1 MKKAFFLSLFLL
13 IIGLLMHGGIV
24 QSGASH
30 NISGW
35 AWSENIGWISFNN
48 ISGGGAIDYGV
59 NIDAA
64 GNFSGYAWSENI
76 GWISFNQSDLTGCP
90 QSPCSATLNIET
102 GAVSGWA
109 RALANNSAW
118 DGWIGLN
125 GTGYGLTVSKTTG
138 EFSGWAWG
146 SDVVGWISFNCNN
159 SGKPDTCSTSDYKTI
174 TTFAFNAIPVA
185 GFSCDNS
192 GCSGS
197 ECNVTN
203 WIAYRPIAD
212 PTPCIYKINN
222 DSTDGDGLEDIVKSE
237 WYMKVQ
243 GQPDG
248 SYVLK
253 LSCDEVCD
261 YTLQNMTAAD
271 YVIKLYVED
280 AEEESSF
287 ITHSLILREE
297 VSAGFMCSLDNTTW
311 SSCGSFTASE
321 NELVYFKD
329 DQSLS
334 EHSDPSGGAASISS
348 RTWTK
353 GGTQFSTG
361 TNPSTTIAKNEKT
374 IRLTV
379 VDSNGRTDY
388 IEHLLSIKLNLPE
401 WQEIPPF

>member
-1 MKKAFFLSLFLL
+1 MKKAFFLPLFLI
-13 IIGLLMHGGIV
+13 IIGLLIHGGIA

-30 NISGW
+30 NVRGW

-48 ISGGGAIDYGV
+48 IGGGGAIDYGV

-109 RALANNSAW
+109 RALANSSAW

-125 GTGYGLTVSKTTG
+125 GTNYGLTVSKTTG

-159 SGKPDTCSTSDYKTI
+159 SGKPNTCSTFEYKTT

-203 WIAYRPIAD
+203 WIAYRPIAN

-237 WYMKVQ
+237 WYMKEQ

-261 YTLQNMTAAD
+261 YTLQNMTAAN

-280 AEEESSF
+280 SEEESSS
-287 ITHSLILREE
+287 ITHSLVLREE
-297 VSAGFMCSLDNTTW
+297 VNAGFMCSLDNITW
-311 SSCGSFTASE
+311 QSCGSFVASE

-329 DQSLS
+329 DPTLS

-348 RTWTK
+348 RIWTK
-353 GGTQFSTG
+353 SGTQFGTG
-361 TNPSTTIAKNEKT
+361 TNPSTTIAQNEKT

-379 VDSNGRTDY
+379 VDSNNRTDY
-388 IEHLLSIKLNLPE
+388 VEHLLSIQMNLPD